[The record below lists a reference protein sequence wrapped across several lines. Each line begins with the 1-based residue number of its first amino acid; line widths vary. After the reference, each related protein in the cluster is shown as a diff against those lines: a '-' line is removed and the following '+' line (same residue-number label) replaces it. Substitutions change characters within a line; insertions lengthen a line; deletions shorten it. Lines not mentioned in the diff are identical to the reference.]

1 MSQLNLKQL
10 NEKQRE
16 AVEWFD
22 TPLLVFAGAGSGKT
36 RTIVYKAAY
45 ALDKNLVKQN
55 QILLVTF
62 TNKAAEEMR
71 KRVNYLTGQTL
82 PHVGTFHSLAAKIL
96 RRDGSKLGIKQD
108 FLIYDQQDQLSLI
121 KEILKELNYDYRQI
135 KPRSV
140 GYNISVAKQEM
151 LTAAD
156 YGKLA
161 RSYQQ
166 EIIAK
171 IYQEYEKRLQQ
182 FGALDFDDLLMK
194 VVDLLKTKTEILEK
208 YQNLFK
214 YVFVD
219 EYQDTNTVQYQLTKL
234 LAQGH
239 KNLCVVG
246 DVAQSIYRWRG
257 ANYRNILKLKDDF
270 PDLKEIRL
278 ERNYRSS
285 QTILDAAEQVI
296 KNNTSHPTLSLWTD
310 KDSGEKIGLIE
321 ASSPR
326 DEAKK
331 ILEEVYKW
339 KQKGKKWNEIAIL
352 YRTNAQSRVLEEAL
366 VREGI
371 PYILVG
377 GIKFYERAEIKDVL
391 AYLRLVFNQQDG
403 VSRKRLEKIG
413 KRRLKRLEEK
423 LVNFD
428 YRKYKVNE
436 ILMMIYETTGYLEK
450 YNKEDKED
458 LARLENLR
466 ELEALAMEYE
476 RLDEFLE
483 NVALVQAEYY
493 AGEMSKNKEA
503 LTLMTLHAAKGLEF
517 SIVFIVGMEEGL
529 FPHSRSMLDQEELEE
544 ERRLCYVGITRAKEK
559 LYLSYAKQR
568 LVYGSY
574 TSNERSRFID
584 EIDPDLLESQGI
596 SQESFNNKS
605 KQVQKIDDDVF
616 EAFLEGEI
624 DIDRLLE

>member
-121 KEILKELNYDYRQI
+121 KEILKELNYDHKQI

-140 GYNISVAKQEM
+140 GYNISAAKQEM

-219 EYQDTNTVQYQLTKL
+219 EYQDTNTVQYRLTKL